1 MATNGDVFYLEPH
14 PQPNETDQYSD
25 DDEDANLDPNIQN
38 LRLTADNI
46 RGAHSSG
53 PGGQGSQTHGVKF
66 NDCPTGVTKDIVLSV
81 DPKRHNYGRR
91 ATLCEVLF
99 GIVPGFF
106 GSGDGGQ
113 DKRIMV
119 QGLLPAG
126 EALKAGIKIGEW
138 LMSVNGQSVDF
149 DNIDNILSR
158 IQEPQH
164 VSISYSKPP
173 LNPLHYS

>member
-1 MATNGDVFYLEPH
+1 MATNGDVFYLEPQ
-14 PQPNETDQYSD
+14 PQPPEETHPYD
-25 DDEDANLDPNIQN
+25 DAEDASVDTNMQN
-38 LRLTADNI
+38 LRLTASNI
-46 RGAHSSG
+46 NKGSHNS
-53 PGGQGSQTHGVKF
+53 GGQQGHGVKF

-106 GSGDGGQ
+106 GSGDSQSQ

-149 DNIDNILSR
+149 DNIDTILLR
-158 IQEPQH
+158 IHEPQH
-164 VSISYSKPP
+164 VSIMVF
-173 LNPLHYS
+173 LAIL